1 MAAWLVSE
9 DCPVTGEIYSA
20 GGGRV
25 ARFFVGLTEGYA
37 NPDLIVEDVRDHFA
51 EIRDETGY
59 TVSAGVADEIA
70 SLVRRLG

>member
-1 MAAWLVSE
+1 
-9 DCPVTGEIYSA
+9 
-20 GGGRV
+20 V

-37 NPDLIVEDVRDHFA
+37 NPDLTVEDVRDHFA

-59 TVSAGVADEIA
+59 TVPAGVADEIA